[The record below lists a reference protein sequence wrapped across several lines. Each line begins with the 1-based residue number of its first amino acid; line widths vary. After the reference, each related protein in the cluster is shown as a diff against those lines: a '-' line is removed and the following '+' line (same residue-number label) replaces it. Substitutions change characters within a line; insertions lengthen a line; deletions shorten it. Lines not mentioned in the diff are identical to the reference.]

1 MFVSFIYVCLKNVNI
16 FLNVL
21 LQRIPK
27 QYGDTYW
34 KGTPNP
40 IILILPNGFEEKI
53 FWEESNGEILFKKN
67 WKNIT
72 KHLNHGYLLTF
83 KYIGGSYFKVKIF
96 GPNGLEL
103 INHPSIKSVNEKVV
117 EAKKKGKE
125 IIEVTDESE
134 DDIETPMQAQRTR
147 NGKRKFQG

>member
-1 MFVSFIYVCLKNVNI
+1 
-16 FLNVL
+16 

-40 IILILPNGFEEKI
+40 IILRLPNDFEEEI
-53 FWEESNGEILFKKN
+53 FWEESNGEILFQKN
-67 WKNIT
+67 WKKIA

-83 KYIGGSYFKVKIF
+83 KYIGGSHFKVKIF
-96 GPNGLEL
+96 GPKGLEL
-103 INHPSIKSVNEKVV
+103 LNYPSIESVNEDFV
-117 EAKKKGKE
+117 EATKKGKD

-134 DDIETPMQAQRTR
+134 DDEIPMQAQRTR
-147 NGKRKFQG
+147 NGKRKGKDISIR